1 VTRLVTDAEASEDAL
16 APYRA
21 LGIEVL
27 LA

>member
-1 VTRLVTDAEASEDAL
+1 VTDAEADDDAL

-21 LGIEVL
+21 LDIEVL